1 MRPRESRFC
10 LSSYF
15 SSPLF
20 SLRKRRQA
28 SSHSIPRA
36 KRPRTNEEIRA
47 AHVLLV
53 TDGGAEVLSVE
64 DALQRAKGMEMD
76 LIEVSPKADPPVVKI
91 GDVGQHMYQVNKK
104 EKKQRA
110 HNKQTEVKTLRFGFR
125 TDRHD
130 LQRLMDRSKE
140 FFAERHLVKFIV
152 RLRGRELTN
161 KSYAEEKLR
170 SVVGGLQD
178 VAEVEQ
184 EIKKQGNQFIV
195 ILRAKKK

>member
-1 MRPRESRFC
+1 
-10 LSSYF
+10 
-15 SSPLF
+15 
-20 SLRKRRQA
+20 
-28 SSHSIPRA
+28 
-36 KRPRTNEEIRA
+36 
-47 AHVLLV
+47 VLLV